1 MYADLIV
8 TNIKTLYTCNLIPP
22 VRGKQMNEVTVID
35 NPFIAIKDGNFLD
48 FGNHDYHQLIN
59 EKTKLIDAEGM
70 IAIPGLIDS
79 HTHLVFGGSRE
90 DEFAKKIKGVPY
102 LEILASGGG
111 ILNTVKKTRT
121 ASFDELMK
129 QAHDSLDEMLL
140 FGVTTIEAK
149 SGYGLDLETEIK
161 QLEVAR
167 QLNKNHP
174 IELFS
179 TYLGAHALPKEYE
192 NKKAEYIDKVIR
204 DLEVIKANNLAIF
217 VDVFCEKGIFEIK
230 DTKKILEAAKNLGFI
245 PRIHADEI
253 ASLGGT
259 RLGIEMKAA
268 SVDHLMAI
276 SQEDIKKL
284 GHSNTIANL
293 LPATSFYLNK
303 AYAPARDLID
313 NLAAVSIASDYNPG
327 SSPSENFQLTMQLA
341 GNKMQ
346 MTPFEILT
354 STINPAFSLGIASRL
369 GGIEI
374 GKQADFV
381 LMKAKNLDYL
391 IYHYGV
397 NHARHVFK
405 KGVQVV
411 KNRQI
416 INSEAI

>member
-1 MYADLIV
+1 
-8 TNIKTLYTCNLIPP
+8 
-22 VRGKQMNEVTVID
+22 
-35 NPFIAIKDGNFLD
+35 
-48 FGNHDYHQLIN
+48 
-59 EKTKLIDAEGM
+59 
-70 IAIPGLIDS
+70 
-79 HTHLVFGGSRE
+79 
-90 DEFAKKIKGVPY
+90 
-102 LEILASGGG
+102 
-111 ILNTVKKTRT
+111 
-121 ASFDELMK
+121 
-129 QAHDSLDEMLL
+129 
-140 FGVTTIEAK
+140 
-149 SGYGLDLETEIK
+149 
-161 QLEVAR
+161 
-167 QLNKNHP
+167 
-174 IELFS
+174 
-179 TYLGAHALPKEYE
+179 
-192 NKKAEYIDKVIR
+192 
-204 DLEVIKANNLAIF
+204 
-217 VDVFCEKGIFEIK
+217 
-230 DTKKILEAAKNLGFI
+230 
-245 PRIHADEI
+245 
-253 ASLGGT
+253 
-259 RLGIEMKAA
+259 
-268 SVDHLMAI
+268 VDHLMAI

-354 STINPAFSLGIASRL
+354 ASTINPAFSLGIASRL